1 MQSESITKWVGP
13 IPENQNQVYI
23 IMLTQN
29 QLEVLGA
36 AYEAIEEITD
46 YGIAKGIKTMGNIS
60 QDTAWV
66 STDGVAEIKIQRP
79 FIYGLISNPPTL
91 DNIAAW
97 KQEAIEDIK
106 RGIEN
111 FSRRRIC
118 ELENEL
124 EILKR
129 SVE

>member
-1 MQSESITKWVGP
+1 
-13 IPENQNQVYI
+13 
-23 IMLTQN
+23 MLSQN

-36 AYEAIEEITD
+36 AYEAIVEITA
-46 YGIAKGIKTMGNIS
+46 YGKSKGINVMGHIS
-60 QDTAWV
+60 QNTAWV
-66 STDGVAEIKIQRP
+66 STSGPAEVKIQKH
-79 FIYGLISNPPTL
+79 FIYDLISNPPAL
-91 DNIAAW
+91 DDIAAW
-97 KQEAIEDIK
+97 KQEAIEDIEN
-106 RGIEN
+106 GIEN

>member
-1 MQSESITKWVGP
+1 
-13 IPENQNQVYI
+13 
-23 IMLTQN
+23 MLTQN

-36 AYEAIEEITD
+36 AYEAIVEITA
-46 YGIAKGIKTMGNIS
+46 YGKTEGIKVVGHIS
-60 QDTAWV
+60 PDSAWV
-66 STDGVAEIKIQRP
+66 STCGLVEVKIQRP
-79 FIYGLISNPPTL
+79 FIYDLISNSPAL
-91 DNIAAW
+91 DDIAAW

-106 RGIEN
+106 NGVEN

>member
-1 MQSESITKWVGP
+1 
-13 IPENQNQVYI
+13 
-23 IMLTQN
+23 MLSQN

-36 AYEAIEEITD
+36 AYEAIVEITD
-46 YGIAKGIKTMGNIS
+46 YGKSKGINVLGHIGQN
-60 QDTAWV
+60 TAWV
-66 STDGVAEIKIQRP
+66 STSGPTEVKIQRP
-79 FIYGLISNPPTL
+79 FIYDLISNPPAL
-91 DNIAAW
+91 DDIAAW
-97 KQEAIEDIK
+97 KQEAIENIK
-106 RGIEN
+106 NGVEN